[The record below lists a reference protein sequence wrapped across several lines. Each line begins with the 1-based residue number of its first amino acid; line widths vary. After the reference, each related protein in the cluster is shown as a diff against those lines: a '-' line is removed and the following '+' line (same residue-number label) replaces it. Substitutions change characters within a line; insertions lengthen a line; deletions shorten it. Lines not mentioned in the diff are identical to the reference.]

1 MVLAWQR
8 GQARPCGQRRRRRY
22 SRHFSSVENARFT
35 SIMVI
40 GVSMPKKKPKPKE
53 PLAQP
58 PSLADMTRK
67 DLLQSI
73 RDDLAEKAKQA
84 ELARPESPL
93 KPPKSR

>member
-1 MVLAWQR
+1 
-8 GQARPCGQRRRRRY
+8 
-22 SRHFSSVENARFT
+22 
-35 SIMVI
+35 
-40 GVSMPKKKPKPKE
+40 MPKKKPKPKE